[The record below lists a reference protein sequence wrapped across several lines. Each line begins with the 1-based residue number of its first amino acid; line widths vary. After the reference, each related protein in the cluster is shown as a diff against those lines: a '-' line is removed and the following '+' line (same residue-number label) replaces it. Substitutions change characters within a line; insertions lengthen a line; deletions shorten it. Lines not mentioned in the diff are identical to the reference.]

1 MAEVHVKWSVILMD
15 LLGPDIFSTLWMKE
29 QVLHRERAHLK
40 VPELTRGKFNSK
52 TSHKFNF
59 QSLTYL
65 ISFLNSGLLSD
76 VEGNDLL
83 VRSTPF
89 FFRFH
94 IICFHVDYQSSELP
108 SSSITSMAFKC
119 HPAKV
124 ESSLFSLRGRRA
136 KLYVDAIPCSGWD
149 KICCVWQAKTKQLS
163 TVIKRQIEKN
173 CYIIILALKL
183 K

>member
-1 MAEVHVKWSVILMD
+1 MD

-119 HPAKV
+119 HPANLKV
-124 ESSLFSLRGRRA
+124 VCFHSEGDGQNCTWTRYPA
-136 KLYVDAIPCSGWD
+136 VAETKYVVYDR
-149 KICCVWQAKTKQLS
+149 QKQNSCL
-163 TVIKRQIEKN
+163 
-173 CYIIILALKL
+173 
-183 K
+183 